1 MVDDVNSTLVPTL
14 QSRDALHESEIEPI
28 PSSQRGLTFWMVF
41 ISTLLVDMLS
51 AIDLVRPHSLL
62 SGPKNLH
69 LSLFRS

>member
-14 QSRDALHESEIEPI
+14 QSRDALHESDIQPI

-51 AIDLVRPHSLL
+51 AIDLVRPHFILRGPESL
-62 SGPKNLH
+62 PW
-69 LSLFRS
+69 SLFRF